1 MKRKIILASFIFIA
15 LLVLACTNKNIDSFS
30 GEKGGLTNEI
40 AELEKKI
47 EEKDEKIQI
56 LEDKL
61 SELKEERNQLIKSID
76 MIRFSSYARL
86 NDYDDSF
93 DNLKNIYKI
102 NSSYTVKD
110 DWYII
115 NEDNFEIELLGYANA
130 KKVDWYILRLES
142 NEGPILVFTDTD
154 KTNGWVYSNKNISQ
168 IINKHEGS
176 STGKFTYEPYFV
188 LYTEV
193 TLEDGNI
200 IRTSRLPIYNE

>member
-1 MKRKIILASFIFIA
+1 M
-15 LLVLACTNKNIDSFS
+15 DSFS
-30 GEKGGLTNEI
+30 GKKEGLTNEI
-40 AELEKKI
+40 ADLEKKI
-47 EEKDEKIQI
+47 EEKDEEIQI

-61 SELKEERNQLIKSID
+61 TELEEERDQLIKSID

-86 NDYDDSF
+86 SDYDDSF
-93 DNLKNIYKI
+93 DNLKNIYKL

-115 NEDNFEIELLGYANA
+115 NEDNFEIELLGYENA
-130 KKVDWYILRLES
+130 SKVDFYILRLES

-154 KTNGWVYSNKNISQ
+154 KANGWIYSNKDISQ

-176 STGKFTYEPYFV
+176 SPGKLTYEPYFV

-200 IRTSRLPIYNE
+200 IRTSRLPIYYE